1 MNEQMDEQGDLMAC
15 FEPIQI
21 HQAGPH
27 LQNLEKLQILE
38 GRKGEMGKQRL
49 GEVRLDS
56 RESRV
61 PMQMEPMF
69 F

>member
-1 MNEQMDEQGDLMAC
+1 MNEQMVEQGDITAC

-27 LQNLEKLQILE
+27 LQNLGKLQILG

-49 GEVRLDS
+49 GEVRSDGFEAKSCL
-56 RESRV
+56 RG
-61 PMQMEPMF
+61 
-69 F
+69 